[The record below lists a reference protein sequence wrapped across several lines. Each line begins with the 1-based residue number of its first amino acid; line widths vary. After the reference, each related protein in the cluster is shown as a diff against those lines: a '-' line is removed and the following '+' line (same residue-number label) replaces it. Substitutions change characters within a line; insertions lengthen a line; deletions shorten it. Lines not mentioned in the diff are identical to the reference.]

1 MKHFLIYILLFNLGL
16 HCSAQSFQVLITG
29 KSILETKTIDS
40 LKYNPK
46 HTNTKSIEIEL
57 NRLSEDLSRIGY
69 IDNITGPPIQINDS
83 SYLAKIHLGE
93 KIKAIHIYIGSNKKP
108 NLPILLKEEE
118 EEDTIILPYP
128 EIDFYLRKKIQELE
142 QNGFALAKLKLT
154 NIKRI
159 NAVLYAN
166 LKIETD
172 KKRILNAITINYE
185 DTNSTTKFPSGHF
198 AQLNR
203 KYKTSIFNQKV
214 LDQIYTDFEN
224 FGFISQIKY
233 PEILFTKDTTK
244 VYVYLQKR
252 KSNTF
257 DGFIGFSNNENQKIT
272 LNGYLDV
279 QLQNI
284 LGTGEQLSVY
294 WKSDGN
300 DQKTFKAS
308 VELPYLLKTPI
319 GLKAQIQLFRQ
330 DTTFQNTKTA
340 IDLSYF
346 INYNTRFYLG
356 YQKTESSAIQN
367 LNNNPISDFNNS
379 FLTSSFNYIKLNAAN
394 SIFSIKSSLTLQSG
408 IGSRVLY
415 TLSENTT
422 KSNQFFI
429 NIQGVHNFNLNK
441 KNSIYVNSLNY
452 YLQSNNYVTNEL
464 YRFGGFNSVR
474 GFAENSLQAYLM
486 TSLLTEYRYIVSPN
500 LYVHSIL
507 DYSIYKDKSAID
519 QQDKKEN
526 LIGIGMGLG
535 LLTKNGLFK
544 LALASGSTT
553 NQPIEI
559 NNTIVHIS
567 YNVTF

>member
-1 MKHFLIYILLFNLGL
+1 M
-16 HCSAQSFQVLITG
+16 
-29 KSILETKTIDS
+29 ETKTIDS

-108 NLPILLKEEE
+108 NLPILLKE

-257 DGFIGFSNNENQKIT
+257 DGFIGFTNNENQKIT

-379 FLTSSFNYIKLNAAN
+379 FLTSSFNYIKLNTAN
-394 SIFSIKSSLTLQSG
+394 SVFSIKSSLTLQSG

>member
-1 MKHFLIYILLFNLGL
+1 MKYFLIYILLFNLGL

-29 KSILETKTIDS
+29 KSTLETKTIDS

-69 IDNITGPPIQINDS
+69 IDNITEPLIKIKDS

-93 KIKAIHIYIGSNKKP
+93 KIKTIHIYIGKNKKP
-108 NLPILLKEEE
+108 NFPILSESL
-118 EEDTIILPYP
+118 EDTIILPYS
-128 EIDFYLRKKIQELE
+128 EIDFFLRQKIQELE
-142 QNGFALAKLKLT
+142 QNGFALAKLNLI

-172 KKRILNAITINYE
+172 KKRILNAIIINYE
-185 DTNSTTKFPSGHF
+185 DSNLTTKFPSGHF
-198 AQLNR
+198 AQLTR
-203 KYKTSIFNQKV
+203 KYKKRIFNQKV

-257 DGFIGFSNNENQKIT
+257 DGFIGFTNNQNQKIT

-284 LGTGEQLSVY
+284 LGAGEQLSVY

-346 INYNTRFYLG
+346 TNYNTRFYLG
-356 YQKTESSAIQN
+356 YQKTESSDIQN
-367 LNNNPISDFNNS
+367 LNNNTISDFNNS
-379 FLTSSFNYIKLNAAN
+379 FLTSSFNYTKLDIAN
-394 SIFSIKSSLTLQSG
+394 SIFSTKSSLTIQSG
-408 IGSRVLY
+408 IGSRKLY
-415 TLSENTT
+415 TASENTIT
-422 KSNQFFI
+422 SNQFFL
-429 NIQGVHNFNLNK
+429 NIHAAHNFHLNK
-441 KNSIYVNSLNY
+441 KNSIYINSINY
-452 YLQSNNYVTNEL
+452 YLQSNNYITNEL
-464 YRFGGFNSVR
+464 HRFGGFNSVR

-507 DYSIYKDKSAID
+507 DYSIYRDRSAID

-544 LALASGSTT
+544 LALANGSTT

-559 NNTIVHIS
+559 YNTIVHIS

>member
-108 NLPILLKEEE
+108 NLPILLKEE

-300 DQKTFKAS
+300 NQKTFKAS

-553 NQPIEI
+553 NQPLEI

>member
-1 MKHFLIYILLFNLGL
+1 M
-16 HCSAQSFQVLITG
+16 
-29 KSILETKTIDS
+29 ETKTIDS

>member
-1 MKHFLIYILLFNLGL
+1 M
-16 HCSAQSFQVLITG
+16 
-29 KSILETKTIDS
+29 ETKTIDS

-83 SYLAKIHLGE
+83 SYRAKIHLGE

-108 NLPILLKEEE
+108 NLPILLKEEEE

-300 DQKTFKAS
+300 NQKTFKAS

-544 LALASGSTT
+544 LGLASGSTT

>member
-1 MKHFLIYILLFNLGL
+1 M
-16 HCSAQSFQVLITG
+16 
-29 KSILETKTIDS
+29 ETKTIDS

-69 IDNITGPPIQINDS
+69 IDNIAGPPIQINDS

-108 NLPILLKEEE
+108 NLPILLKE

-257 DGFIGFSNNENQKIT
+257 DGFIGFTNNENQKIT

-379 FLTSSFNYIKLNAAN
+379 FLTSSFNYIKLDAAN
-394 SIFSIKSSLTLQSG
+394 SVFPTKSSLTLQSG
-408 IGSRVLY
+408 IGSRALN

-429 NIQGVHNFNLNK
+429 NIQAVHNFNLNK
-441 KNSIYVNSLNY
+441 KNSIHINSLNY
-452 YLQSNNYVTNEL
+452 YLQSNTYVTNEL
-464 YRFGGFNSVR
+464 HRFGGFNSVR

-507 DYSIYKDKSAID
+507 DYSIYKDKSPID

>member
-29 KSILETKTIDS
+29 KSTLETKTIDS

-69 IDNITGPPIQINDS
+69 IDNITGPLIQINDS
-83 SYLAKIHLGE
+83 SYRAKIHLGE

-118 EEDTIILPYP
+118 ETIILPYP

-257 DGFIGFSNNENQKIT
+257 DGFIGFTNNENQKIT

-300 DQKTFKAS
+300 NQKTFKAS

-367 LNNNPISDFNNS
+367 LNNNSISDFDNS
-379 FLTSSFNYIKLNAAN
+379 FLTSSFNYIKLDAAN
-394 SIFSIKSSLTLQSG
+394 SVFPTKSSLTLQSG
-408 IGSRVLY
+408 IGSRALN
-415 TLSENTT
+415 TQSENTT
-422 KSNQFFI
+422 KSNQYFI
-429 NIQGVHNFNLNK
+429 NIQAVHNFNLNK
-441 KNSIYVNSLNY
+441 KNSIHINSLNY
-452 YLQSNNYVTNEL
+452 YLQSNTYVTNEL
-464 YRFGGFNSVR
+464 HRFGGFNSVR

-507 DYSIYKDKSAID
+507 DYSIYKDKSAIN

-544 LALASGSTT
+544 LALASGRTT
-553 NQPIEI
+553 NQPLEI

-567 YNVTF
+567 YNVSF

>member
-108 NLPILLKEEE
+108 NLPILLKEE

-507 DYSIYKDKSAID
+507 DYSIFKDKSAID

-553 NQPIEI
+553 NQPLEI

>member
-1 MKHFLIYILLFNLGL
+1 M
-16 HCSAQSFQVLITG
+16 
-29 KSILETKTIDS
+29 ETKTIDS

-108 NLPILLKEEE
+108 NLPILLKEE

-300 DQKTFKAS
+300 NQKTFKAS

-553 NQPIEI
+553 NQPLEI